1 MRCVARIEAGVL
13 KCDEAYR
20 NFLKLDHDLDVAKA
34 KATLRARENGS
45 PEFVCKAETEVATV
59 IERAD
64 RDVAEALNK
73 LCDRQMRALHAELDT
88 LRSIGTSV
96 RQAYAGTS

>member
-1 MRCVARIEAGVL
+1 ML
-13 KCDEAYR
+13 KCDEAYK
-20 NFLKLDHDLDVAKA
+20 NFLKLDQAFDMAEAKA
-34 KATLRARENGS
+34 YLRARETGV
-45 PEFVCKAETEVATV
+45 PAHACEYEATLATE

-73 LCDRQMRALHAELDT
+73 LCDRQMKALHAELDA

-96 RQAYAGTS
+96 RQAYSGSGRGDF